1 VATLEAQLFRK
12 TNRLVALSEQN
23 LLDCDNIDAGCE
35 GGWPE
40 NAYEYIIKAGG
51 INTMASYPV

>member
-23 LLDCDNIDAGCE
+23 LIDCDKQNAGCE

-40 NAYEYIIKAGG
+40 NAYEHIIKAGG
-51 INTMASYPV
+51 INTMAAYPV